1 MRLEDL
7 TCGAR
12 VTGIIGDA
20 PVTVVAA
27 DWIGG
32 NALRL
37 TYRTDADHTGGSR
50 LDDRILYRDHEPK
63 LALARQG
70 TAFDLTA
77 DGAAFKLATEALRI
91 RMAGRFDPMLAV
103 HTSELEPLPH
113 QIQAVYGEL
122 IQRTP
127 LRFLLADDPGAGKTI
142 MAGLYIKELM
152 LRGDLERCLIV
163 APGGLV
169 EQWQDELGEKFG
181 MHFEL
186 LTRQLAEAIPATAD
200 SSVFTK
206 HNLLIARMDQL
217 SRADDLKDQLDKTD
231 WDLVVVDEA
240 HRMSAHY
247 FGNELK
253 KTKRYQ
259 LGELLGRHA
268 RHFLLMTATPHA
280 GREEDFQLFLAL
292 LDTDRFE
299 GRYRD
304 GVHAVSTDGLMRRM
318 VKEDL
323 KTFDGR
329 PLFPERRAYTV
340 AYELSDAEHD
350 LYEAV
355 TQYVR
360 EEMSRA
366 DRLKE
371 QGDSK
376 RGFTV
381 GFALTVLQRRLAS
394 SPEAILQSLV
404 RRHARLKKRRDEM
417 RFGTASAIDNDLAR
431 RLSELLGR
439 DVSDAADELDDVPGG
454 EAEETESEVADAATA
469 ARTVAE
475 LDKELAI
482 LADLIEVAR
491 RVRHSGTDKKWTEL
505 RDLLTNNVLATKPS
519 AAADA
524 DGTSVF
530 PSPVGMLPGLGDCMP
545 GKGAIPGQGVLP
557 AAGPADPA
565 RKIII
570 FTEHRDTLEY
580 LADRIRGLL
589 GRHAA
594 VVTIHGGVRREE
606 RRKITEL
613 FTQDVDT
620 LVLVATDAAGE
631 GLNLQRAHLMVNYDL
646 PWNPNRIEQ
655 RFGRIHRIGQTE
667 VCHLWNLVAADTREG
682 MVFTRLL
689 DKIAEQA
696 KAYHGKVFDVLGEAF
711 EGQPLKDLL
720 IEAIRYGNDPKVR
733 ARLHQ
738 VIDATVGDGLPK
750 LIAERAAHADIFAAA
765 DLEKWRAR
773 MDEVSRRRLQPHYI
787 SAFFREAFK
796 ELGGRLSERESG
808 RYEIR
813 HVPREIRDRDRQT
826 GTAPAPV
833 LEKYERVTFDKDLT
847 RIEGKPKADLLA
859 PCHPLLDA
867 VTDLIIER
875 HGTLLKQ
882 GTILADRHDP
892 GIEPRLLVA
901 VTHEITDGHH
911 SARTITKK
919 FGFAE
924 ISGAE
929 NAAEGNSG
937 EGLPRALS
945 AGEARY
951 LDYEPLNDPE
961 RTAASPLTH
970 VPWLSTGVDQVALDW
985 AVTEGM
991 PEELA
996 RTRDLVTTRVGQ
1008 IRRLVKQRLTGEIN
1022 YWDMRHME
1030 LLEAQSAGKS
1040 LKMKPE
1046 TAYARARDLER
1057 RLEKRLAELNADEDL
1072 IARPPVISAAALIV
1086 PQGFLDKALGA
1097 TIPGLFARHTTKTD
1111 QRAVAAVLAAER
1123 ALGREPKEMPHNNP
1137 GYDIES
1143 RSLDGH
1149 LVFIEVKGRIEGADE
1164 FWVTKTEVLQG
1175 KNSGAGSRLALVSV
1189 SPLGA
1194 SFDEV
1199 RYIVDPFRGVGFG
1212 SFAAT
1217 GVLANWKTEWN
1228 RGGEPV

>member
-1 MRLEDL
+1 MRLEDV
-7 TCGAR
+7 TPGAR
-12 VTGIIGDA
+12 IVGIAVDA

-27 DWIGG
+27 AWIGG

-37 TYRTDADHTGGSR
+37 TYRMDGGR
-50 LDDRILYRDHEPK
+50 LDERLLYRDHEARLE
-63 LALARQG
+63 LAKQG
-70 TAFDLTA
+70 AAFDLTA
-77 DGAAFKLATEALRI
+77 DGGKFKLAAEALRI

-142 MAGLYIKELM
+142 MAGLYVKELM

-169 EQWQDELGEKFG
+169 EQWQDELRDKFG
-181 MHFEL
+181 LQFEL
-186 LTRQLAEAIPATAD
+186 LTRQLADATPVTGEW
-200 SSVFTK
+200 SVFTR

-217 SRADDLKDQLDKTD
+217 SRSEEFRDLLDRAE

-247 FGNELK
+247 FGSELK
-253 KTKRYQ
+253 KTRRYQ

-304 GVHAVSTDGLMRRM
+304 GIHAVSTDGLMRRM

-340 AYELSDAEHD
+340 AYELSEAEKD

-366 DRLKE
+366 DRLAE
-371 QGDSK
+371 QGDSR

-417 RFGTASAIDNDLAR
+417 RSGTTSGADNDLAR
-431 RLSELLGR
+431 RLSEMLGR
-439 DVSDAADELDDVPGG
+439 DVADISDGELDDVPSS

-469 ARTVAE
+469 ARTIAE

-491 RVRHSGTDKKWTEL
+491 RVRRSGTDKKWTEL
-505 RDLLTNNVLATKPS
+505 RDLLTHNVLAAGTPL
-519 AAADA
+519 AGGADA
-524 DGTSVF
+524 GGVF
-530 PSPVGMLPGLGDCMP
+530 PSPDGMLPGLGDSLP
-545 GKGAIPGQGVLP
+545 GRGAMPGQGVL
-557 AAGPADPA
+557 AAVASPDAV
-565 RKIII
+565 RKIIV

-589 GRHAA
+589 GRHEA

-620 LVLVATDAAGE
+620 RVLVATDAAGE

-682 MVFTRLL
+682 MVFTQLL
-689 DKIAEQA
+689 GKIEEQA

-720 IEAIRYGNDPKVR
+720 MQAIRYGSDPKVK

-738 VIDATVGDGLPK
+738 VIDATVGEGLDK
-750 LIAERAAHADIFAAA
+750 LIADRAAHADIFAAA

-773 MDEVSRRRLQPHYI
+773 MDEANRRRLSPHFI
-787 SAFFREAFK
+787 SEWFTAAFR
-796 ELGGRLSERESG
+796 ELGGRLAEREAG

-813 HVPREIRDRDRQT
+813 HVPREIRDRDRQA

-833 LEKYERVTFDKDLT
+833 LEKYERVTFGKDLT
-847 RIEGKPKADLLA
+847 RLDGRPRADLLA
-859 PCHPLLDA
+859 PGHPLLDA

-882 GTILADRHDP
+882 GTMLADEHDP
-892 GIEPRLLVA
+892 GTEPRLLVA
-901 VTHEITDGHH
+901 VTHEITDGH
-911 SARTITKK
+911 SPARTVAKK
-919 FGFAE
+919 FGFVE
-924 ISGAE
+924 VDSDGA
-929 NAAEGNSG
+929 NA
-937 EGLPRALS
+937 

-951 LDYEPLNDPE
+951 LDYKPLEEPG
-961 RTAASPLTH
+961 RMAALSLREA
-970 VPWLSTGVDQVALDW
+970 PWLASGVENVALAW
-985 AVTEGM
+985 AVTDGM
-991 PEELA
+991 PAELA
-996 RTRDLVTTRVGQ
+996 RTRDLVTARVAQ
-1008 IRRLVKQRLTGEIN
+1008 IRRLVKQRLDGEIN
-1022 YWDMRHME
+1022 YWDMRAAE
-1030 LLEAQSAGKS
+1030 LLDQQAAGRT
-1040 LKMKPE
+1040 LKLRPE
-1046 TAYARARDLER
+1046 TAQARARDLER
-1057 RLEKRLAELNADEDL
+1057 RLDKRLAELARDEDL
-1072 IARPPVISAAALIV
+1072 IARPPVISAAALVI
-1086 PQGFLDKALGA
+1086 PQGLVNLLLAV
-1097 TIPGLFARHTTKTD
+1097 PGSTDDAQSRGRFAADTAETD
-1111 QRAVAAVLAAER
+1111 RRAIAAVLAAER
-1123 ALGREPKEMPHNNP
+1123 ALGRDPREMPHNNP

-1143 RSLDGH
+1143 RCPDGH
-1149 LVFIEVKGRIEGADE
+1149 LVFIEVKGRIEGAEE
-1164 FWVTKTEVLQG
+1164 FWVTKTEVLHG
-1175 KNSGAGSRLALVSV
+1175 KNSAAGSRLALVSV
-1189 SPLGA
+1189 SPRGPG
-1194 SFDEV
+1194 FDQV
-1199 RYIVDPFRGVGFG
+1199 RYIVDPFRDVTFG
-1212 SFAAT
+1212 DFAAT
-1217 GVLANWKTEWN
+1217 GILGNWQREWN
-1228 RGGEPV
+1228 RGGQPQ